1 MKIKV
6 LLLLTLLIS
15 STISCSQNSKE
26 KPNLPKEYQDLL
38 LKVEALKT
46 SMISYMETAGP
57 DYTEQ
62 DVDKCVE
69 ILNEYIEKM
78 VKTKSKQDGLNI
90 VKSTVLELNKL
101 NKKCG
106 EQLIETGER
115 EQIAEIIILTG
126 HKKGYNSID
135 EDITE
140 EWREW

>member
-1 MKIKV
+1 
-6 LLLLTLLIS
+6 
-15 STISCSQNSKE
+15 
-26 KPNLPKEYQDLL
+26 
-38 LKVEALKT
+38 
-46 SMISYMETAGP
+46 MISYMETAGP